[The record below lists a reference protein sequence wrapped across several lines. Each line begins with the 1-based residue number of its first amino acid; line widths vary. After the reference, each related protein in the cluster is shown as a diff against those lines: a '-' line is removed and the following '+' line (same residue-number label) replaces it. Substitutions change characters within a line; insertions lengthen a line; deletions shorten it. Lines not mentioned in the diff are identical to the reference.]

1 MAFSANSPGRSS
13 RRSHHRASHHA
24 SAHAE
29 AEPVEQQTC
38 DHPLATNQPPRL
50 ITQQDQLSELLDQLR
65 AAGSFAF
72 DSEFIGELTY
82 VPKLCLIQ
90 AASTT
95 QVALIDPLAN
105 LDIYPFW
112 ELVADPSVQ
121 KIVHAGQQDVEP
133 VFRFIKKSP
142 ANLFDTQIAAG
153 FIGMTYPLSLSRLTG
168 AMLGTRLRKSLTFTN
183 WERRPLSEQQLRYA
197 ADDVRYLPALR
208 HEIGKRLEAGGKI
221 AWALEESETLAD
233 PGVYSFDPVNQY
245 LKIRGAAGLPPKN
258 QAVLRELTIWRDAA
272 ARAEDVPPRTM
283 LRDEIMMDLARSP
296 VDSVRGLSQ
305 VRGLPRPV
313 EMAHGE
319 EIVAASKRA
328 MSLSIE
334 ELPEPSIPE
343 PTPPEKFRGESLF
356 YAIQCF
362 CAGRQIDPALVT
374 SRQEIV
380 DLLRL
385 WRSGE
390 DPSSLRICQG
400 WRRQAVGEH
409 LLAVLRGEA
418 SLTVRWTDD
427 SLQTAANRL

>member
-1 MAFSANSPGRSS
+1 M
-13 RRSHHRASHHA
+13 
-24 SAHAE
+24 
-29 AEPVEQQTC
+29 
-38 DHPLATNQPPRL
+38 ATNEPPKL
-50 ITQQDQLSELLDQLR
+50 ITRQEQLSELLDHLR
-65 AAGSFAF
+65 VAGSFAF

-90 AASTT
+90 AASTA
-95 QVALIDPLAN
+95 QVALIDPLASVD
-105 LDIYPFW
+105 LRPFW
-112 ELVADPSVQ
+112 ELVADPSIQ

-133 VFRFIKKSP
+133 VFRFIQKSP
-142 ANLFDTQIAAG
+142 SNLFDTQIGAG
-153 FIGMTYPLSLSRLTG
+153 FIGLTYPLSLSRLTG
-168 AMLGTRLRKSLTFTN
+168 TMLGTRLRKSLTFTN
-183 WERRPLSEQQLRYA
+183 WERRPLSDQQLRYA

-221 AWALEESETLAD
+221 AWALEESGTLAD
-233 PGVYSFDPVNQY
+233 PGVYSFDPETQY

-283 LRDEIMMDLARSP
+283 LRDEILLDLARTP
-296 VDSVRGLSQ
+296 VDSVKDLSH

-313 EMAHGE
+313 ETAHGE
-319 EIVAASKRA
+319 ELVAATRRA
-328 MSLSIE
+328 MA
-334 ELPEPSIPE
+334 LPASEMPESANHE

-356 YAIQCF
+356 FAVQCF

-374 SRQEIV
+374 SRQEIA
-380 DLLRL
+380 DLLRM

-390 DPSSLRICQG
+390 DPATLRICRG
-400 WRRQAVGEH
+400 WRRQAIGEH
-409 LLAVLRGEA
+409 LLALLRGEA

>member
-1 MAFSANSPGRSS
+1 MAFSANSSGRNF

-24 SAHAE
+24 TAHAE
-29 AEPVEQQTC
+29 AEPVEQQAC
-38 DHPLATNQPPRL
+38 DHPLATDQPPVLVTR
-50 ITQQDQLSELLDQLR
+50 QEELSALLDHLR
-65 AAGSFAF
+65 TAGSFAF

-82 VPKLCLIQ
+82 LPKLCLIQ

-95 QVALIDPLAN
+95 QVALVDPLAD
-105 LDIYPFW
+105 LDLRPFW

-133 VFRFIKKSP
+133 VFRFIEKSP
-142 ANLFDTQIAAG
+142 ANLFDTQIGAG

-221 AWALEESETLAD
+221 AWALEESGTLAD
-233 PGVYSFDPVNQY
+233 PGVYSFDPETQY
-245 LKIRGAAGLPPKN
+245 LKIRGAAGLPSKN
-258 QAVLRELTIWRDAA
+258 QAVLRELTIWRDGA
-272 ARAEDVPPRTM
+272 ARAEDVPPRTL
-283 LRDEIMMDLARSP
+283 LRDEILMDLARSP
-296 VDSVRGLSQ
+296 VDAVKGLNQ

-313 EMAHGE
+313 ESAHGE
-319 EIVAASKRA
+319 AIIEATRRA
-328 MSLSIE
+328 LA
-334 ELPEPSIPE
+334 LPANALPQTENHE

-356 YAIQCF
+356 YAVQCF

-374 SRQEIV
+374 SRQEIA

-390 DPSSLRICQG
+390 EPSTLRICRG